1 MKPLVSVIIPVYN
14 AAPYLQETLD
24 SILASTYRPVEVVMV
39 DDGSKDNSL
48 SIAKS
53 YCDQHPEC
61 QVIAQENKGVSAAR
75 NAAIRAAK
83 GTYILPVDA
92 DDKIA
97 DTFIEKAVKVIENDN
112 NIRVVGC
119 RCWMFGAVD
128 KEWNLPQFS
137 HARLARKNRFLLQ
150 LSIEELI
157 GNDVEDIVKKKSIV
171 KIGTSG

>member
-1 MKPLVSVIIPVYN
+1 MKPLVSVIVPIYN
-14 AAPYLQETLD
+14 AASYLQETLD

-53 YCDQHPEC
+53 YCEQHPEC

-75 NAAIRAAK
+75 NTAIRAAK

-97 DTFIEKAVKVIENDN
+97 DTLIEKAVK
-112 NIRVVGC
+112 
-119 RCWMFGAVD
+119 
-128 KEWNLPQFS
+128 
-137 HARLARKNRFLLQ
+137 RKQ
-150 LSIEELI
+150 
-157 GNDVEDIVKKKSIV
+157 
-171 KIGTSG
+171 